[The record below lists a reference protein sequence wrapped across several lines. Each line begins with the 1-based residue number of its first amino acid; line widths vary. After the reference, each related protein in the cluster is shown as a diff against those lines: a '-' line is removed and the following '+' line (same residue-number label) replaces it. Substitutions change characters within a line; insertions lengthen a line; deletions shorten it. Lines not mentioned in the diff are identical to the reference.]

1 MKRYLAVN
9 YVVACVVLVAA
20 MATGVWTG
28 CSDSGSIS
36 EPDGDTAASCE
47 TDNDCPAG
55 QKCNMTTGY
64 CEPTA
69 TTDGDTEIVETDID
83 PDVDKDEAE
92 PDIPDTDDGDSVE
105 TGDTEPEIDEP
116 PADTDGKIIVVQ
128 PPEVDFGYVLYGG
141 YNTMDVLI
149 KNAEDATANLTVSD
163 ISFLS
168 PEEDIDFSME
178 LGTGVLLPMELAP
191 GDGFMV
197 SVTYRPTDAVL
208 DEGEQ
213 LLISSDD
220 RDNALVRVD
229 LLPRYK
235 GDAHIGADPETI
247 TFGEV
252 PIGGSDVQ
260 TITITNSGDPDGNMV
275 LRISSIALS
284 SSGGYVGNDFKLR
297 PSREPTPEQPLF
309 LNPGESLTINVDY
322 SPTQEGSRSDTV
334 YIVTSDSDYPA
345 PGFPVTLSGSGIAA
359 DMQVLP
365 SPIEFDTVRLETPAE
380 VQVRIINT
388 GSDQLNISS
397 ISLRETST
405 DFSLDTGGDTQWSLA
420 GQEEAIVTVAFEP
433 QTEGE
438 QFDRLVIIS
447 DGDVSN
453 YQVPI
458 HGIGGNSTIVVTPTD
473 IDFGNVQV
481 GVTGTAGVTVE
492 ADGALPLNIDRIEI
506 TDSSG
511 YFGFTE
517 NTEYYTP
524 INPGFS
530 RVIEFTF
537 IPQGINASWT
547 ASAKIFSDAG
557 NTESD
562 GSINLSLRASSSDP
576 VLLVVPSDIVEF
588 NPVELYDTDQQEITV
603 KNVGNGNLTIYDIR
617 LAGGSSS
624 SLFVTGQPSSFPQV
638 LARNEAIVFNAEFTP
653 VAPGEASGAVI
664 ITHNDFDLFDPG
676 DLDRTDYELLL
687 HASGIANHKPQAVL
701 AVNNHTE
708 EPIDITY
715 NSVMIL
721 SSGGS
726 SDPDDDEITDWDFQ
740 IENAPD
746 GHFELAGTGN
756 TRTVHGNV
764 SGEWVFSLRVMD
776 ARELWSD
783 KTTLRVTVG
792 NPPNRAPTAV
802 IRANGSPDDIEVVE
816 DDEVVLDAIGSSDP
830 DVGDAITDYDYRLE
844 AAPAGADPLS
854 GSGGT
859 RSFIASAQGTY
870 TISLRV
876 MDSHGSWSTMDRIN
890 VLAVAPPDN
899 HMEIV
904 YDDMNWGCYD
914 LAVTPPTAVGGS
926 VCDSA
931 HAPLCDWGPT
941 HSGWPGGGLGNWC
954 SNGCSVDVAWGA
966 QNQDGVYLVTARRSL
981 DGLCLVQANEHTDV
995 TFYQESTPF
1004 YRCTISWGLLSYTA
1018 VEFTWERQG
1027 GLWRIPLTQN
1037 SDVTCVPV
1045 E

>member
-1 MKRYLAVN
+1 MKRYPAVKH
-9 YVVACVVLVAA
+9 VVACTVLVTG
-20 MATGVWTG
+20 MALGVFAG

-36 EPDGDTAASCE
+36 EPDGDTATSCE
-47 TDNDCPAG
+47 GNDDFPAG
-55 QKCNMTTGY
+55 QKCNLTTGY
-64 CEPTA
+64 CEPTVI
-69 TTDGDTEIVETDID
+69 TDGDTEIVETDD
-83 PDVDKDEAE
+83 DLDVDKDEV
-92 PDIPDTDDGDSVE
+92 DLPDTPDVDDSEPAEGDV
-105 TGDTEPEIDEP
+105 EPEVDEP

-128 PPEVDFGYVLYGG
+128 PPQVDFGYVLYGG
-141 YNTMDVLI
+141 SNTKDVII
-149 KNAEDATANLTVSD
+149 KNADDATANLTVSH

-168 PEEDIDFSME
+168 PVEDIDFSLE
-178 LGTGVLLPMELAP
+178 LGTGVILPMELPP
-191 GDGFMV
+191 GEGFSV
-197 SVTYRPTDAVL
+197 SVTYRPTDAVP

-220 RDNALVRVD
+220 RDNSLVRVD
-229 LLPRYK
+229 LTPRYK
-235 GDAHIGADPETI
+235 GDAHIGADPESI
-247 TFGEV
+247 AFGEV

-275 LRISSIALS
+275 LRISSIALA

-322 SPTQEGSRSDTV
+322 SPTQEGSRSDTI
-334 YIVTSDSDYPA
+334 YIVTSDGDYPA
-345 PGFPVTLSGSGIAA
+345 PGFPIAISGRGIAA

-365 SPIEFDTVRLETPAE
+365 SPIEFETVRLETREE

-388 GSDQLNISS
+388 GSDVLNISS
-397 ISLRETST
+397 ISLRESST

-420 GQEEAIVTVAFEP
+420 NQEEAIVTVAFEP
-433 QTEGE
+433 AAEGE

-458 HGIGGNSTIVVTPTD
+458 HGIGGNSTIEVTPTD
-473 IDFGNVQV
+473 VDFGNVQV
-481 GVTGTAGVTVE
+481 GITGVANVTVV
-492 ADGALPLNIDRIEI
+492 ANGALPLNIDRIEM

-511 YFGFTE
+511 YFGFTD

-537 IPQGINASWT
+537 IPQGVNASWT

-576 VLLVVPSDIVEF
+576 VLLVVPSTTVEF

-603 KNVGNGNLTIYDIR
+603 KNVGNGSLTIYDIR

-624 SLFVTGQPSSFPQV
+624 SLFITGQPVSFPQV

-653 VAPGEASGAVI
+653 VAPGEANGAVI
-664 ITHNDFDLFDPG
+664 ITHNDFDLFEPG
-676 DLDRTDYELLL
+676 DLDRTDYELVL
-687 HASGIANHKPQAVL
+687 HASGIANHKPVAVL
-701 AVNNHTE
+701 AVNNRTE

-721 SSGGS
+721 SASGS
-726 SDPDDDEITDWDFQ
+726 SDPDSDEITDWDFQ
-740 IENAPD
+740 IESAPD
-746 GHFELAGTGN
+746 GHLELAGTGN
-756 TRTVHGNV
+756 ARTVHGNV

-776 ARELWSD
+776 ARNLWSE
-783 KTTLRVTVG
+783 KATLRVTVG

-802 IRANGSPDDIEVVE
+802 IRANGSVDDIQVVQG
-816 DDEVVLDAIGSSDP
+816 DEVVLDAIGSSDP
-830 DVGDAITDYDYRLE
+830 DDGDSISDYDYRLE
-844 AAPAGADPLS
+844 AAPAGAEALA

-859 RSFIASAQGTY
+859 RSFVANALGTY
-870 TISLRV
+870 TISLKV
-876 MDSHGSWSTMDRIN
+876 ADSHGSWSTMDRIN

-954 SNGCSVDVAWGA
+954 SNGCSVDVAWGT

-981 DGLCLVQANEHTDV
+981 DGLCLIQANEHTDV
-995 TFYQESTPF
+995 TFYQESTPY
-1004 YRCTISWGLLSYTA
+1004 YRCTIAWGLLSYTA

-1037 SDVTCVPV
+1037 SDVTCVAV